1 VTRRLFLLGGSAGTG
16 KTTLARRLAGDLGAG
31 WLQLDSL
38 WLAMK
43 VGAGK
48 GTAAYDL
55 LDIDGRMRREDG
67 SDEDVLAAHVAA
79 AEKVCSVLP
88 TVLPLELQTHEA
100 LVVDG
105 AWLLPS
111 FVAGVSLPDCQV
123 AGVYVTH
130 TDESGV
136 AEALAPR
143 LEGRPPEEHHR
154 RMNRRIHEYGVWLA
168 EQARAHNLPVVE
180 ALPFDTLLSRVKSV
194 LPH

>member
-1 VTRRLFLLGGSAGTG
+1 MTRRLVLLGGSAGTG
-16 KTTLARRLAGDLGAG
+16 KTTLARSLAGDLGAG

-43 VGAGK
+43 VGAGE
-48 GTAAYDL
+48 GTPAYDL
-55 LDIDGRMRREDG
+55 LDIDGRMRRDG
-67 SDEDVLAAHVAA
+67 ESDEDVLTAHVAA

-88 TVLPLELQTHEA
+88 TVLAFELQAHEV

-111 FVAGVSLPDCQV
+111 FVAGLSLPDCQV
-123 AGVYVTH
+123 AGVYVAH

-143 LEGRPPEEHHR
+143 LDGRPPEERHR
-154 RMNRRIHEYGVWLA
+154 RTNRRIHEYGVWLA
-168 EQARAHNLPVVE
+168 VQARAHSLPVVE

-194 LPH
+194 LSL

>member
-1 VTRRLFLLGGSAGTG
+1 VSRLVLVGGSAGSG
-16 KTTLARRLAGDLGAG
+16 KTTLARSLADELGAG
-31 WLQLDSL
+31 WLQLDSI

-43 VGAGK
+43 VGADE

-55 LDIDGRMRREDG
+55 LDVDGRMRRD
-67 SDEDVLAAHVAA
+67 DEPDEVVLDAHVAA

-88 TVLPLELQTHEA
+88 TMLPLELQTHET

-111 FVAGVSLPDCQV
+111 FVAGLSLPDCAV
-123 AGVYVTH
+123 SAVYVTH

-143 LEGRPPEEHHR
+143 LDGRTPEERHL
-154 RMNRRIHEYGVWLA
+154 RMNRRIHQYGVWLA
-168 EQARAHNLPVVE
+168 DQARAHGLPVVE
-180 ALPFDTLLSRVKSV
+180 ALPFDTLLHRAKSA
-194 LPH
+194 LSL

>member
-1 VTRRLFLLGGSAGTG
+1 VRRLVLVGGSAGSG
-16 KTTLARRLAGDLGAG
+16 KTTLARSLADDLRAG
-31 WLQLDSL
+31 WLQLDSI

-43 VGAGK
+43 VGAGE

-55 LDIDGRMRREDG
+55 LDIDGRMRRDG
-67 SDEDVLAAHVAA
+67 EPDAVVLDAHVAA

-88 TVLPLELQTHEA
+88 KVLPLELQAHET

-111 FVAGVSLPDCQV
+111 FVGALSLPDCAV
-123 AGVYVTH
+123 SSVYVSH

-143 LEGRPPEEHHR
+143 LEGRPPEERHL
-154 RMNRRIHEYGVWLA
+154 RMNRRIQQYSVWLA
-168 EQARAHNLPVVE
+168 DQARAHGLPVVE
-180 ALPFDTLLSRVKSV
+180 ALPFDTLLHRAMSALS
-194 LPH
+194 L